1 MIEYPRTCDTCQRA
15 YQSQPSFSRHK
26 KRCVIHAA
34 QKEAQKEA
42 LVKIKDAELQKILT
56 TSITNNTQNN
66 IQNIT
71 NNTVNINIKGHTN
84 LSEVFVALKATSGL
98 SPQDLKAVEK
108 VLLMLKNEG
117 ITTPAA
123 LRTLIHEKSVT
134 IQQLEQDIKNSPDRD
149 CEAAIEFG
157 ASEVAPIKRK
167 PKETKHDRHRIIDT
181 HLRNSV
187 VHLFQALVLKKEIE
201 KNKVQITSDS
211 LASNPLYLSRDGLSV
226 WSQKNGIEQGNSNEK
241 FGKPDKSQLCT
252 WLLVQEDRLWRILI
266 MDILLSRLE
275 NYLIDEHTGPL
286 KEMKK
291 KPEIEDPA
299 AYLLMR
305 STLDSDDEEE
315 EHYIGGYRYEG
326 KYSDLMNRIRD
337 FKNAG
342 IGKDAFL
349 TSIISDLKKHLN
361 DACKQVPQKGWF
373 HVSNNVSEEQ
383 QTEQD
388 LIGDVAQLSI
398 TAE

>member
-15 YQSQPSFSRHK
+15 YHSQPSFSRHK
-26 KRCVIHAA
+26 KRCVLHVA
-34 QKEAQKEA
+34 QEKAQQEA
-42 LVKIKDAELQKILT
+42 VTKIKDAEVQRIMT
-56 TSITNNTQNN
+56 AHITNNTQNN

-71 NNTVNINIKGHTN
+71 NNTVNINIKGPTN
-84 LSEVFVALKATSGL
+84 LSEVFVALKTSSGL

-157 ASEVAPIKRK
+157 ASEVAQIKRK
-167 PKETKHDRHRIIDT
+167 AKETKHERNRIIDT

-187 VHLFQALVLKKEIE
+187 VHLFQSLVLKKEIE
-201 KNKVQITSDS
+201 KNKVQMTSDS

-226 WSQKNGIEQGNSNEK
+226 WSQKKGIEQESLNEK

-266 MDILLSRLE
+266 MDILISRLE
-275 NYLIDEHTGPL
+275 KYLIEDHTGPL
-286 KEMKK
+286 KEIKK

-299 AYLLMR
+299 VYLLMR
-305 STLDSDDEEE
+305 DTEDSDE
-315 EHYIGGYRYEG
+315 EHYIGGCRYEG

-349 TSIISDLKKHLN
+349 SSIISDLKKHLQ
-361 DACKQVPQKGWF
+361 DTCKQLPQKGWF
-373 HVSNNVSEEQ
+373 HVTNNVSEEQ
-383 QTEQD
+383 QTEQE

-398 TAE
+398 TAD